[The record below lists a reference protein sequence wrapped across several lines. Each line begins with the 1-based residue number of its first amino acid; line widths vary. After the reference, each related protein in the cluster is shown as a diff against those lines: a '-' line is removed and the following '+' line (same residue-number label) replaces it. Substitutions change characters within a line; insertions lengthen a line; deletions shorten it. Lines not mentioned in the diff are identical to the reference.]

1 MACGTNL
8 RHFEDQGATDYEK
21 RIDVQ
26 QIVVHPLYDAWT
38 NRHAWAFVFLQQ
50 IILIPSGTTSPC

>member
-1 MACGTNL
+1 MGPNLAQVACGTNL

-26 QIVVHPLYDAWT
+26 EIVVHPLYDAWT
-38 NRHAWAFVFLQQ
+38 NRQA
-50 IILIPSGTTSPC
+50 